1 MVSKFT
7 LTYKF
12 IVIVGFAFS
21 LIPTSFS
28 SLPLLL
34 MVGFAFADPI
44 LIPIY
49 CFWWTAFLLLTQSHF
64 QFQCRLSF
72 EFLMDGFS
80 FANPISIPILF
91 SDGRLSFA
99 NPMLIS
105 ISLSEGRLSFANP
118 IFIPVSLFWWTALF
132 R

>member
-1 MVSKFT
+1 MVFKYT

-21 LIPTSFS
+21 IIPTSFS

-72 EFLMDGFS
+72 EFLVDGFS
-80 FANPISIPILF
+80 FANPISIPILL

-99 NPMLIS
+99 NPMLIQFLFLMDGFLSLIQSLIS
-105 ISLSEGRLSFANP
+105 ISTFR
-118 IFIPVSLFWWTALF
+118 WTAFF